1 MKSLSQNFLSVEEQ
15 KAVTDAVHRAELR
28 TSGEIVPM
36 VVSQSHSYPLAVIRG
51 GGLVAL
57 ISALLL
63 TAPVAG
69 MFWLEPTNVWVFLS
83 LFFPIFWGTA
93 LLIQAVPR
101 LKRFL
106 FLNKE
111 MSAEVEEAAHVAF
124 FTERLYNTRNANGIL
139 IFVSL
144 LEHRAWI
151 IADSGISDKIPQ
163 EQWQEAVG
171 VITRGI
177 RDKNQCQALCQ
188 AIEMVGGIL
197 EKEFPL
203 GEDDLNELH
212 NLIIR

>member
-15 KAVTDAVHRAELR
+15 KIVTEAVHRAEGR

-63 TAPVAG
+63 TAPVAR
-69 MFWLEPTNVWVFLS
+69 MFWLESTNVWVFLS

-93 LLIQAVPR
+93 LLIQTFPG

-111 MSAEVEEAAHVAF
+111 MTAEVEEAAHVAF
-124 FTERLYNTRNANGIL
+124 FTERLYKTRNANGIL

-151 IADSGISDKIPQ
+151 IADSGISDRIPQ
-163 EQWQEAVG
+163 ERWQEAVG

-177 RDKNQCQALCQ
+177 RDKHQCQALCQ
-188 AIEMVGGIL
+188 AIEMVGEIL